1 MKFSCKLSRSKSTS
15 ELRGSQKICERAKEN
30 SERQG
35 KRQAIGVAYSPLAGF
50 SPEAKRRLAQPAK
63 SSTMITRRKDGFCDL
78 IETKNAWGYLVQGNG
93 HVFVFD
99 RQLNNRKHN
108 EPAGYVIGSGNDCDI
123 IIHHKVAEKKH
134 AFIFCETRFQDN
146 KYSMP
151 VYICNQSAN
160 GIWIN
165 GKKMINQIQK
175 IKTND
180 QIFFLDPTIYKTKEN
195 VSYLFVEPKQP
206 ISTAKSIDR
215 LYQSTHESLGEGNYG
230 KVYIAKCRETGN
242 RVAVKVVPR
251 HSFKD
256 SPQWQ
261 IASLREVSV
270 CMLFPA
276 HPCIVQISRMFV
288 KNEDMYIVMD
298 GPHGDLFEMIV
309 DGDYQYKEHEV
320 RILFDQIAHAVAC
333 LHENNIV
340 HRDIKLENV
349 IVTDKVKLR
358 VKLCDFGFSTITRPG
373 RDLLTGCG
381 TSFYAAP
388 EIKRRKPY
396 DKSVDIW
403 SLGMLL
409 YVALTSSH
417 PYASPGNGGDCDY
430 IPEHTSSNAKYRT
443 DSPRWKS
450 LSSDAKDLVS
460 KMLQVKPDSRIN
472 IDQVLDHPW
481 LQNID
486 NLESMK
492 AGVER
497 NPQLIE
503 YLEAKKI

>member
-1 MKFSCKLSRSKSTS
+1 MKFSCKLSRSTSTPD
-15 ELRGSQKICERAKEN
+15 LKGSQKICERAREN
-30 SERQG
+30 ADRLK
-35 KRQAIGVAYSPLAGF
+35 KRQSIGIAYSPLVGF

-63 SSTMITRRKDGFCDL
+63 SSTMIKRRNDGYCDL

-108 EPAGYVIGSGNDCDI
+108 EPAGYVIGSGKDCDI
-123 IIHHKVAEKKH
+123 IIHHKAAEERH
-134 AFIFCETRFQDN
+134 AFIFYETRFQDN

-165 GKKMINQIQK
+165 GKKMVNQIQN

-180 QIFFLDPTIYKTKEN
+180 HIFFLDPNTYLTKEN
-195 VSYLFVEPKQP
+195 ICYVFVEPKQP
-206 ISTAKSIDR
+206 LSTVKSIDT

-230 KVYIAKCRETGN
+230 KVYLAKCKETGN

-251 HSFKD
+251 RSFKD
-256 SPQWQ
+256 LPQWQ
-261 IASLREVSV
+261 IALLREVSV
-270 CMLFPA
+270 CMLFPD
-276 HPCIVQISRMFV
+276 HPCIVKISRMFV
-288 KNEDMYIVMD
+288 KNEDMYIIMEY

-309 DGDYQYKEHEV
+309 DGDYDYKEHEV

-349 IVTDKVKLR
+349 IVTDKANLR
-358 VKLCDFGFSTITRPG
+358 VKLCDFGFSTIARPG

-388 EIKRRKPY
+388 EIKRKKPY
-396 DKSVDIW
+396 SKSVDIW

-417 PYASPGNGGDCDY
+417 PYALPGKEDDY
-430 IPEHTSSNAKYRT
+430 VPEHTGNSAKYRT
-443 DSPRWKS
+443 DHPRWKG
-450 LSSDAKDLVS
+450 LSKDAKDLVN
-460 KMLQVKPDSRIN
+460 KMLQVDPKKRVDIQ
-472 IDQVLDHPW
+472 QVLDHPW
-481 LQNID
+481 LQNIN
-486 NLESMK
+486 NLESIK
-492 AGVER
+492 AGVKR
-497 NPQLIE
+497 NPLLVD
-503 YLEAKKI
+503 YLESKKN